1 MGEWA
6 IGPVEWIEKSDGGHR
21 FIWIMDGDVGI
32 AMVQVDEGDE
42 EQEANLRLLS
52 IARESVDLLA
62 DALTLIGNLPPGLR
76 GPLASKV
83 MSGALRLSSK
93 L

>member
-1 MGEWA
+1 MGEWT

-21 FIWIMDGDVGI
+21 FVWIMDGDVGI

-52 IARESVDLLA
+52 IAKESVDLLA
-62 DALTLIGNLPPGLR
+62 DALTLIGSLPPKRR

-83 MSGALRLSSK
+83 MSGARLLSSK

>member
-1 MGEWA
+1 
-6 IGPVEWIEKSDGGHR
+6 
-21 FIWIMDGDVGI
+21 MDGDTGI

-52 IARESVDLLA
+52 LAKESVDLLA
-62 DALTLIGNLPPGLR
+62 DALTLIGTLPPELR
-76 GPLASKV
+76 GPLSSKV
-83 MSGALRLSSK
+83 MSGALQLSSK